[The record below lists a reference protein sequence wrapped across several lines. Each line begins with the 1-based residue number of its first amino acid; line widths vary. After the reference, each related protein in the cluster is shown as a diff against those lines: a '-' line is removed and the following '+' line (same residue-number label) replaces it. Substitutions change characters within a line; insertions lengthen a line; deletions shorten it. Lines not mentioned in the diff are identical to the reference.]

1 MSAKSLAFVIADDP
15 AYLPWLQAALGASVS
30 FTLARP
36 ADADELLRRL
46 SQGSRFDLLFCE
58 FEDYNA
64 PERAALVEAVIDRLP
79 DLPVVAMGASENAST
94 VLSAMRA
101 GARDF
106 FVLKRDDTKLA
117 AQVGKLLRRAGA
129 ATVIAA
135 ASGGQ
140 GRVYSVIGAQPH
152 ESVAFLA
159 AHLALAFAERGNQGM
174 GAERGNSKERV
185 LLVDAAM
192 PAGAASIFLNLSPTY
207 SLLDAVND
215 VHRCDAT
222 LVDTAFTRHSAG
234 LHLLSLPEEELARPD
249 ISADDF
255 GRLLQVF
262 KSLFSTVVVSLDG
275 QAGTALL
282 RAAIAQ
288 SARALLLTDQSILKS
303 RQSKYLLRALRLE
316 DTPLEHAALVVD
328 GYRRR
333 LGLEPQNLAEL
344 FDLPLLATL
353 SSEGVSRVQSMNS
366 GESMFAVAP
375 KDPYCEG
382 VRRLVQTLAT
392 GETAPIEVKSDGLLN
407 RLFR

>member
-1 MSAKSLAFVIADDP
+1 MSVKSLAFVIADDP
-15 AYLPWLQAALGASVS
+15 AYLSWLQAALGDSVA
-30 FTLARP
+30 FTLSQAE
-36 ADADELLRRL
+36 DATSLLRRL
-46 SQGSRFDLLFCE
+46 TQGSKYDLLFCE

-64 PERAALVEAVIDRLP
+64 PERAALVEAVADRLP
-79 DLPVVAMGASENAST
+79 ELPIVAVGSSERGET
-94 VLSAMRA
+94 VLTAMRA
-101 GARDF
+101 GVRDF

-129 ATVIAA
+129 ATVTAA
-135 ASGGQ
+135 SSGGQ
-140 GRVYSVIGAQPH
+140 GRIYGVLGAQPH

-159 AHLALAFAERGNQGM
+159 GHLALAFAERIKKG
-174 GAERGNSKERV
+174 ERV

-234 LHLLSLPEEELARPD
+234 VHLLSLPEEGLGRPT

-262 KSLFSTVVVSLDG
+262 KSLFSVVIVALDG
-275 QAGTALL
+275 QAGVPLL

-288 SARALLLTDQSILKS
+288 SERVLLLTDQSILKS
-303 RQSKYLLRALRLE
+303 RQSKYLLRALRLD
-316 DTPLEHAALVVD
+316 DTPLDNTALVVD
-328 GYRRR
+328 NYRRR

-353 SSEGVSRVQSMNS
+353 ASEGVARIQSMNS
-366 GESMFAVAP
+366 GESMFALAP
-375 KDPYCEG
+375 KDPYCEA
-382 VRRLVQTLAT
+382 VRRLAGTLAT
-392 GETAPIEVKSDGLLN
+392 GQTLAVETKSDGLLN

>member
-15 AYLPWLQAALGASVS
+15 AYLAWLQGALGESVS
-30 FTLARP
+30 FTLAQP
-36 ADADELLRRL
+36 EDSTTLLRRL
-46 SQGSRFDLLFCE
+46 TQNGRFDLLFCE

-64 PERAALVEAVIDRLP
+64 PERAAIVEAVGDQLP
-79 DLPVVAMGASENAST
+79 ELPVVAMGSSESAGT
-94 VLSAMRA
+94 VLAAMRA
-101 GARDF
+101 GVRDF
-106 FVLKRDDTKLA
+106 FVLKRDDAKLA

-135 ASGGQ
+135 ASNGQ
-140 GRVYSVIGAQPH
+140 GRIYSVMGAQPH
-152 ESVAFLA
+152 EGIAFLS
-159 AHLALAFAERGNQGM
+159 AHLALAFAERHRKN
-174 GAERGNSKERV
+174 ERV

-234 LHLLSLPEEELARPD
+234 VHLLSLPEEGLGRPS

-262 KSLFSTVVVSLDG
+262 KSLFSMVVVALDG
-275 QAGTALL
+275 QSGVPLL

-288 SARALLLTDQSILKS
+288 SERVLLLTDQSILKS

-316 DTPLEHAALVVD
+316 DTPLDNTALVVD
-328 GYRRR
+328 NYRRR

-353 SSEGVSRVQSMNS
+353 SSEGVTRIQSMNS
-366 GESMFAVAP
+366 GESMFALAP
-375 KDPYCEG
+375 KDPYCES
-382 VRRLVQTLAT
+382 VRRLALTLAT
-392 GETAPIEVKSDGLLN
+392 GETTAVEAKSDGLLN

>member
-15 AYLPWLQAALGASVS
+15 AYLSWLQAALGDSVA
-30 FTLARP
+30 FTLSQAE
-36 ADADELLRRL
+36 DATSLLRRL
-46 SQGSRFDLLFCE
+46 TQGSKYDLLFCE

-64 PERAALVEAVIDRLP
+64 PERAALVEAVADRLP
-79 DLPVVAMGASENAST
+79 ELPIVAVGSSERGET
-94 VLSAMRA
+94 VLTAMRA
-101 GARDF
+101 GVRDF

-129 ATVIAA
+129 ATVTAA
-135 ASGGQ
+135 SSGGQ
-140 GRVYSVIGAQPH
+140 GRIYGVLGAQPH

-159 AHLALAFAERGNQGM
+159 GHLALAFAERIKKG
-174 GAERGNSKERV
+174 ERV

-234 LHLLSLPEEELARPD
+234 VHLLSLPEEGLGRPT

-262 KSLFSTVVVSLDG
+262 KSLFSVVIVALDG
-275 QAGTALL
+275 QAGVPLL

-288 SARALLLTDQSILKS
+288 SERVLLLTDQSILKS
-303 RQSKYLLRALRLE
+303 RQSKYLLRALRLD
-316 DTPLEHAALVVD
+316 DTPLDNTALVVD
-328 GYRRR
+328 NYRRR

-353 SSEGVSRVQSMNS
+353 ASEGVARIQSMNS
-366 GESMFAVAP
+366 GESMFALAP
-375 KDPYCEG
+375 KDPYCEA
-382 VRRLVQTLAT
+382 VRRLAGTLAT
-392 GETAPIEVKSDGLLN
+392 GQTLAVETKSDGLLN

>member
-1 MSAKSLAFVIADDP
+1 MSTKSLAFVIADDP
-15 AYLPWLQAALGASVS
+15 AYLPWLETALGESVS
-30 FTLARP
+30 FTLAQP
-36 ADADELLRRL
+36 QDASELLRRL
-46 SQGSRFDLLFCE
+46 QQGARFDLLFCE

-64 PERAALVEAVIDRLP
+64 PERAALVEAVGDRLP
-79 DLPVVAMGASENAST
+79 DLPVVAMGSSESAGT
-94 VLSAMRA
+94 VLTAMRA
-101 GARDF
+101 GVRDF
-106 FVLKRDDTKLA
+106 FVLKRDETKLA

-129 ATVIAA
+129 ANVVAA
-135 ASGGQ
+135 TSGGQ
-140 GRVYSVIGAQPH
+140 GKLFGVLGAQPH

-159 AHLALAFAERGNQGM
+159 AHLALAMAERQGK
-174 GAERGNSKERV
+174 KERV

-222 LVDTAFTRHSAG
+222 LVDTAFTKHSAG
-234 LHLLSLPEEELARPD
+234 LHLLSLPEEGLGRPV
-249 ISADDF
+249 ISPDDF

-262 KSLFSTVVVSLDG
+262 KGLFSTVVVALDG
-275 QAGTALL
+275 QAGIPLL

-288 SARALLLTDQSILKS
+288 STRTMLLTDQSILKS
-303 RQSKYLLRALRLE
+303 RQSKYLLRALRLD
-316 DTPLEHAALVVD
+316 DTPLDQTALVVD
-328 GYRRR
+328 NYRRR

-353 SSEGVSRVQSMNS
+353 SSEGVARIQSMNS
-366 GESMFAVAP
+366 GESMFAIAP

-382 VRRLVQTLAT
+382 VRRLAASLAT
-392 GETAPIEVKSDGLLN
+392 GETAVVEAKGDGLLN

>member
-15 AYLPWLQAALGASVS
+15 AYLAWLQGALGDSVS
-30 FTLARP
+30 FTLAQP
-36 ADADELLRRL
+36 EDSATLVRRL
-46 SQGSRFDLLFCE
+46 TQNGKFDLLFCE

-64 PERAALVEAVIDRLP
+64 PERAALVEAVGDQLP
-79 DLPVVAMGASENAST
+79 ELPVVAMGSSESAGT
-94 VLSAMRA
+94 VLAAMRA
-101 GARDF
+101 GVRDF

-129 ATVIAA
+129 ATVVAA
-135 ASGGQ
+135 ASHGQ
-140 GRVYSVIGAQPH
+140 GRIYSVMGAQPH
-152 ESVAFLA
+152 ESIAFLS
-159 AHLALAFAERGNQGM
+159 AHLALAFAERHRKN
-174 GAERGNSKERV
+174 ERV

-234 LHLLSLPEEELARPD
+234 VHLLSLPEEGLGRPS

-262 KSLFSTVVVSLDG
+262 KSLFSMVVVALDG
-275 QAGTALL
+275 QSGVPLL

-288 SARALLLTDQSILKS
+288 SERVLLLTDQSILKS

-316 DTPLEHAALVVD
+316 DTPLDNTALVVD
-328 GYRRR
+328 NYRRR

-353 SSEGVSRVQSMNS
+353 SSEGVTRIQSMNS
-366 GESMFAVAP
+366 GESMFALAP
-375 KDPYCEG
+375 KDPYCEA
-382 VRRLVQTLAT
+382 VRRLALTLTT
-392 GETAPIEVKSDGLLN
+392 GETAAVEAKSDGLLN